1 MFRKLFSG
9 LKKTREAILGTV
21 QKLVNSFHKI
31 DEEFLTSL
39 EKNLLSADVGVK
51 MTETILKRLKEN
63 AKEINSSPNGEL
75 NLQVEKIIQSV
86 FTESLQKNSIKQNIN
101 HKKPHIILIVGVNGV
116 GKTTTIG
123 KLAHKF
129 VKENKKVVIG
139 AADTFRAAANEQL
152 NIWANRAK
160 VNLVQ
165 QKPGADP
172 AAVAFD
178 TISSAKSTNA
188 DVVLIDTAGRLH
200 TKSSLME
207 ELSKIKRVI
216 KKTDETAPHEI
227 LIVLD
232 ASIGQNGLAQAK
244 EFNSAVG
251 LTGIILTKLDGTAKG
266 GIVFSIVNEFQI
278 PIKYIGVGEGID
290 DIEDFNSEEF
300 IQSLFIKNNV

>member
-1 MFRKLFSG
+1 
-9 LKKTREAILGTV
+9 
-21 QKLVNSFHKI
+21 
-31 DEEFLTSL
+31 
-39 EKNLLSADVGVK
+39 

-75 NLQVEKIIQSV
+75 NLQVEKNNSISLYGIIA
-86 FTESLQKNSIKQNIN
+86 KNSIKQNIN

-216 KKTDETAPHEI
+216 KK
-227 LIVLD
+227 
-232 ASIGQNGLAQAK
+232 
-244 EFNSAVG
+244 
-251 LTGIILTKLDGTAKG
+251 LTKLHRTK
-266 GIVFSIVNEFQI
+266 F
-278 PIKYIGVGEGID
+278 
-290 DIEDFNSEEF
+290 
-300 IQSLFIKNNV
+300 